1 MLGIAVRSLVTCTT
15 RTVKVF
21 EETDIIIA
29 YIELTYFRRGQVMQ
43 ISEIEI

>member
-1 MLGIAVRSLVTCTT
+1 MH
-15 RTVKVF
+15 

-43 ISEIEI
+43 ISEIEIWGILTSLKYLFQALLLW